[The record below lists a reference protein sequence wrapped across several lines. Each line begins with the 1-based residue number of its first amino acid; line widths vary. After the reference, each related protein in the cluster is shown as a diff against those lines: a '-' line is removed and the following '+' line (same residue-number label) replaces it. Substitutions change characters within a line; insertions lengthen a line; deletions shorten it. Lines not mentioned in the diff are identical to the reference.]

1 MSYTLKGIITK
12 VEGDESSM
20 KVSIHGDKT
29 YNSKNIFIEDET
41 ETKSNDYQKAI
52 LIPMAENLELPQ
64 KSILRE
70 LVLNA
75 FTNKSKATFSID
87 LNGQKCTIT
96 KITIEQ
102 Q

>member
-1 MSYTLKGIITK
+1 MSYTLQGIITK
-12 VEGDESSM
+12 VEGDAYSM
-20 KVSIHGDKT
+20 NVYIHGDNT
-29 YNSKNIFIEDET
+29 YNSKNICIEDET
-41 ETKSNDYQKAI
+41 ETKSNGYQKAI
-52 LIPMAENLELPQ
+52 LIPMDKNFELPVN
-64 KSILRE
+64 SIIRE

-87 LNGQKCTIT
+87 LNNQKCTIT

>member
-20 KVSIHGDKT
+20 KVSIHGG
-29 YNSKNIFIEDET
+29 KNIFIEDKT
-41 ETKSNDYQKAI
+41 ETKSNDYPKAI
-52 LIPMAENLELPQ
+52 LIPMAENLELPK

-87 LNGQKCTIT
+87 LNNQKCTIT